1 MTTTV
6 PDLYRNEFTTAD
18 LAEAREFLDR
28 TYGGRLLTASVPA
41 GNPVLAVSLTRTE
54 AFAVSDVALP
64 ADLTFAVGPLDQV
77 VISTVTRGTVQVER
91 GQDIDRYRAGDVL
104 IGGTHHDGLTVRTYG
119 LSDHNVILPLRLL
132 HAVAGTEPGASAP
145 LRFLSPRPASPAA
158 RAQWTA
164 VTRYVDDLL
173 ANPEAAL
180 SPLVVTSAARLL
192 AATAL
197 TVFPNTVFPNTTF
210 PSTTFPGTT
219 LDPDPRDRRDRRDA
233 SAATVRRGT
242 ATVRRA
248 TAFIDEHPDRDIAAA
263 DIAAAACVTVRALQM
278 AFRRELDTTP
288 MAYLRMVRLARAH
301 RELLD
306 RGPGQETVTAVAYR
320 WGFSSASR
328 FSAYYR
334 ETYGV
339 TPRQTLGYRS

>member
-1 MTTTV
+1 MATTGS
-6 PDLYRNEFTTAD
+6 DLYRNEFTTDD

-41 GNPVLAVSLTRTE
+41 GSPVLAVSHTKTE
-54 AFAVSDVALP
+54 AFAVSDVTLP
-64 ADLTFAVGPLDQV
+64 ADLTFAVDPLDQV

-91 GQDIDRYRAGDVL
+91 GQDIDRYGAGDVL
-104 IGGTHHDGLTVRTYG
+104 IGRTHHGLIVRTHG

-164 VTRYVDDLL
+164 VTRYVDGLL
-173 ANPEAAL
+173 ANPDAAL

-197 TVFPNTVFPNTTF
+197 TVFPNTGFPNTG
-210 PSTTFPGTT
+210 FPGTA
-219 LDPDPRDRRDRRDA
+219 LVPAPRDRRDA
-233 SAATVRRGT
+233 PAATARRGT

-248 TAFIDEHPDRDIAAA
+248 TAFIDEHPGRDITAA
-263 DIAAAACVTVRALQM
+263 DIAAAACITVRALQM

-288 MAYLRMVRLARAH
+288 MAYLRTVRLARAH

-306 RGPGQETVTAVAYR
+306 LGPGQDTVTAVAYR

-339 TPRQTLGYRS
+339 TPKQTLGCSS